1 MPTGIQARHNTACE
15 IITLPKVA
23 SGPWS
28 LAGHPL
34 APQLLVTAR
43 LFTSGPASGL
53 LGADQMNRYGSVIFD
68 YRGGRLVL
76 GAGSAPASHA
86 AEPRGN
92 R

>member
-1 MPTGIQARHNTACE
+1 
-15 IITLPKVA
+15 
-23 SGPWS
+23 
-28 LAGHPL
+28 
-34 APQLLVTAR
+34 
-43 LFTSGPASGL
+43 
-53 LGADQMNRYGSVIFD
+53 MNRYGSVIFD